1 MPSLRRLANRS
12 FAALHAATGWVAY
25 RFGCLGASR
34 RRYERV
40 LQLRGACYSAYVHL
54 GRIAFDEGDYAGWRR
69 EFEHARRTDPHRFAR
84 LRHPLELFE
93 PRLAGTRF
101 AVDRVALDDHRFEGS
116 DARATWHALRP
127 AGRGPRGRN
136 SDVPMAPGYDPMSG
150 AEREDASGPTPGD
163 PVAGEE
169 AALFGFEGSADPF
182 AQRDDD
188 QRDDAA
194 DEAAHSDP
202 HASDPRGAD
211 PRGDGRPQAGD
222 ASAAP
227 DASFTGDDFSS
238 PSERRRFQLRRPIDR
253 RDITR
258 CDFDDLARRLS
269 S

>member
-1 MPSLRRLANRS
+1 MPSLRRLANCS
-12 FAALHAATGWVAY
+12 YAALHAATGWVAY

-101 AVDRVALDDHRFEGS
+101 AVDHVAPDDHRYEDS

-136 SDVPMAPGYDPMSG
+136 NDVPMAPDYDPMSG
-150 AEREDASGPTPGD
+150 AERDEASGPAPGD

-169 AALFGFEGSADPF
+169 AAL
-182 AQRDDD
+182 
-188 QRDDAA
+188 
-194 DEAAHSDP
+194 
-202 HASDPRGAD
+202 
-211 PRGDGRPQAGD
+211 
-222 ASAAP
+222 
-227 DASFTGDDFSS
+227 
-238 PSERRRFQLRRPIDR
+238 
-253 RDITR
+253 
-258 CDFDDLARRLS
+258 
-269 S
+269 

>member
-1 MPSLRRLANRS
+1 MPSLRRLANCS

-69 EFEHARRTDPHRFAR
+69 EFEHARRSDSHRFAR

-150 AEREDASGPTPGD
+150 AEREDASGPASGD

-182 AQRDDD
+182 AQRDDTAD
-188 QRDDAA
+188 QPAHA
-194 DEAAHSDP
+194 DPGEA
-202 HASDPRGAD
+202 DPRGAD

-253 RDITR
+253 RDIKR